1 MPKHLNFQTK
11 NWEAVVAVEE
21 GNLKQ
26 NLPVFLV
33 NGPEQYI
40 FGSGGGAADI
50 SDGKPLY
57 TFGSVKDGKFSL
69 FHVHVYVE

>member
-1 MPKHLNFQTK
+1 M
-11 NWEAVVAVEE
+11 
-21 GNLKQ
+21 
-26 NLPVFLV
+26 
-33 NGPEQYI
+33 NGPEEYI

-69 FHVHVYVE
+69 FHVHVHVE